1 MSEPCIAAEQ
11 ITLMR
16 IEIGKLGEK
25 QDNTNLL
32 ITSTFARFQEVLDR
46 HEIRISTLE
55 NTTKALE
62 QIEGLRAKIEGL
74 EGQIVALKSSESIR
88 SWWDNKKDLIVPGL
102 IIAGITY
109 LAGILTVRGL

>member
-32 ITSTFARFQEVLDR
+32 ITSTFTRFQEVLDR
-46 HEIRISTLE
+46 HETRISTLE

-62 QIEGLRAKIEGL
+62 QIEGLRTKIEGL
-74 EGQIVALKSSESIR
+74 ESQIVALKSAESVR
-88 SWWDNKKDLIVPGL
+88 SWWDNKKDLVVPGL
-102 IIAGITY
+102 IIAAFSI
-109 LAGILTVRGL
+109 LAGILIARWS

>member
-1 MSEPCIAAEQ
+1 MSDPCIATEQ

-32 ITSTFARFQEVLDR
+32 ITSTFSRFQEVLDR
-46 HEIRISTLE
+46 HETRICTLE

-74 EGQIVALKSSESIR
+74 ESQIATLKSAESVR
-88 SWWDNKKDLIVPGL
+88 SWWDSKKDLVVPGL
-102 IIAGITY
+102 LILGISL
-109 LAGILTVRGL
+109 LAGILIARWS